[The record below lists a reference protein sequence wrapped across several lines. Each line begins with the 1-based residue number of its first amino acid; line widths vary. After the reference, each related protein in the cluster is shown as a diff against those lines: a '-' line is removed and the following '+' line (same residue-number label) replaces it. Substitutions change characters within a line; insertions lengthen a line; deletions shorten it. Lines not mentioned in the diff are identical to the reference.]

1 MNAEMARE
9 RTNAAKTGGRDK
21 VELALGLWRT
31 AIHKAT
37 DAGKSE
43 VSEADLP
50 AAAWAEVPLAARNEA
65 VPHLQDDGFKVISKK
80 VGGTKTTIV
89 MW

>member
-9 RTNAAKTGGRDK
+9 RTNAAKTGGKDK
-21 VELALGLWRT
+21 VELALTLWRE
-31 AIHKAT
+31 AITQAT
-37 DAGKSE
+37 SAGKSE
-43 VSEADLP
+43 VSEADLHATRW
-50 AAAWAEVPLAARNEA
+50 AAVPLAARNEA
-65 VPHLQDDGFKVISKK
+65 IPHLQDDGFKVISKK